1 MNMLAGSA
9 FNMFFIILYPVVD
22 FEWKEQTKMMI
33 CECTTN
39 CFSVYLPLAAAAAE
53 DATPPTVV
61 SVG

>member
-1 MNMLAGSA
+1 
-9 FNMFFIILYPVVD
+9 VVD
-22 FEWKEQTKMMI
+22 FECKEQTKMMI